1 MTDRPGVVALFLAT
15 LLGLGLVA
23 TRAYRR
29 GSDTTPL
36 LFQPTVRVLWALGLY
51 PVFFVLAFG
60 TYSQL
65 SLSPKTEN
73 MAPWASIALFVVL
86 MLGHLVGA
94 RNLRKEKTIYL
105 PGFVRGIPWVLSFFL
120 GVAFVFLTKAA
131 LDLPV
136 IKGMRYVRTHE
147 FIRFGALGTGVT
159 FLTGVLAALL
169 PFVLD
174 ALEKLKFSFFVGAR
188 HVRASKGGFLT
199 VISVLSI
206 CGVAVS
212 SCALCSVVS
221 IMGGFGQDL
230 KRKILGNNAHIAVD
244 MPANVAGFEDS
255 KAMLER
261 LRKVRG
267 VVAVTPIAGGEAMAS
282 SNASTAGAMV
292 RGIDPDTIGDV
303 IDLVKNIEYGRMEFL
318 VDETK
323 ILDMPADEPA
333 GSIAPNDPY
342 RKPLADPFGKLDPA
356 VRAAL
361 RPTVYPGI
369 VIGRELARNLHLM
382 VGDEVTMVSPMGELG
397 PMGVLPR
404 SRKFRV
410 AAIFYSGMYEYD
422 ATHVYLRMDVAQKF
436 FSLDD
441 RVTGIDLKV
450 ADAESTEALLP
461 SVKEAVENPKLR
473 VRDWRE
479 MNKSLFSALKLERVA
494 TFVILSIAIAVAS
507 FCIIC
512 TLLLMVA
519 EKAKE
524 IAILKA
530 IGASDRSIVSIFM
543 TEGLVIGGIGTAFGV
558 SIGVATCLG
567 LRWFGVRLDPDV
579 YYIDKL
585 PVATNASD
593 YVIVAVSA
601 MAICL
606 VATIYPAFAA
616 ASVRP
621 VDGLRYE

>member
-1 MTDRPGVVALFLAT
+1 MTDRPGVVTLYVAT
-15 LLGLGLVA
+15 LLGLILVLV
-23 TRAYRR
+23 RAVSRGRDETPIFLAPSYR
-29 GSDTTPL
+29 L
-36 LFQPTVRVLWALGLY
+36 LWAVGLY
-51 PVFFVLAFG
+51 PSFFLLVLGVHSQLALIPRVDPYLALVDVGLASVLVLGHLVLTRNLRREKNLRLPGVVRAIPWSLAFG
-60 TYSQL
+60 T
-65 SLSPKTEN
+65 
-73 MAPWASIALFVVL
+73 
-86 MLGHLVGA
+86 
-94 RNLRKEKTIYL
+94 
-105 PGFVRGIPWVLSFFL
+105 
-120 GVAFVFLTKAA
+120 GVAFLFFTRAA

-136 IKGMRYVRTHE
+136 IRGARYVRSHE
-147 FIRFGALGTGVT
+147 LIRFGALGTGVV
-159 FLTGVLAALL
+159 FLIAVLAAFL
-169 PFVLD
+169 PYVLD
-174 ALEKLKFSFFVGAR
+174 GLERLKFTFFVGAR
-188 HVRASKGGFLT
+188 HVRATKGGFLT

-244 MPANVAGFEDS
+244 MPNRASGFENHVE
-255 KAMLER
+255 MLGR
-261 LRKVRG
+261 LRKLPG
-267 VVAVTPIAGGEAMAS
+267 VMAATPIAGGEAMAS
-282 SNASTAGAMV
+282 SNASTAGTMV
-292 RGIDPDTIGDV
+292 RGIDPATIGEV

-318 VDETK
+318 VDEKK
-323 ILDMPADEPA
+323 ILELPADEPM
-333 GSIAPNDPY
+333 GMLLPGDPY
-342 RKPLADPFGKLDPA
+342 RKPPGDPFAKLDPA

-361 RPTVYPGI
+361 RPPIYPGI

-382 VGDEVTMVSPMGELG
+382 VGDEVTMISPNGELG

-441 RVTGIDLKV
+441 RVTGVDIKV
-450 ADAESTEALLP
+450 VDAESTETLLP
-461 SVKEAVENPKLR
+461 AVKGAVEDPSLR

-479 MNKSLFSALKLERVA
+479 MNKNLFSALKLERIA

-512 TLLLMVA
+512 TLLLMVT
-519 EKAKE
+519 EKSKE

-530 IGASDRSIVSIFM
+530 LGASDGAILSIFM
-543 TEGLVIGGIGTAFGV
+543 TEGLVIGGIGTAN
-558 SIGVATCLG
+558 GVATGVAMCLG

-606 VATIYPAFAA
+606 VATIYPALAA